1 MDYVTYFTPYRS
13 VIGGI
18 LIGLSAV
25 LFLWLNG
32 RVTGIS
38 GMVHGLCPPEKSGFF
53 WRIAFLLGLAIA
65 GLLYFVLPI
74 IQFPLR
80 THYPTLLLLLGG
92 FLVGFG
98 TRMGQGCTSGHG
110 VCGLARLSIRSL
122 VATVLFILSAMI
134 TIYLIRHVGG
144 IY

>member
-1 MDYVTYFTPYRS
+1 MNHLTEFTPYRGL
-13 VIGGI
+13 IGGF

-32 RVTGIS
+32 RMAGIS
-38 GMVHGLCPPEKSGFF
+38 GLVHGLCPPEKNMQF
-53 WRIAFLLGLAIA
+53 WRITFLVGLIVG
-65 GLLYFVLPI
+65 GLSFYLFPI

-80 THYPTLLLLLGG
+80 THYPVYLLIIGG

-98 TRMGQGCTSGHG
+98 TRMGHGCTSGHG
-110 VCGLARLSIRSL
+110 VCGIARLSMPSVI
-122 VATVLFILSAMI
+122 ATLAFFLSGAMTVFI
-134 TIYLIRHVGG
+134 IRHLIG